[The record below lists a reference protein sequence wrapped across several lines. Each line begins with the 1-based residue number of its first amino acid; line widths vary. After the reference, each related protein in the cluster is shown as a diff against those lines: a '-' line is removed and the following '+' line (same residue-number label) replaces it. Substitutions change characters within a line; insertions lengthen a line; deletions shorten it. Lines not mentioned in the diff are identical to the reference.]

1 MAAAHPTMFEEA
13 APEDKFLLMELYSSV
28 VNMSSRSL
36 RKQMRDYLYGL
47 LHTNT
52 MGTAEEM
59 HHSRKPSSHESAY
72 SARYYAGL
80 LTATSAWRT
89 RGFAGV
95 KKHLREVSVQSRIF

>member
-28 VNMSSRSL
+28 ANMSSRSH
-36 RKQMRDYLYGL
+36 RKLMRDFLYGL
-47 LHTNT
+47 LQTGN

-59 HHSRKPSSHESAY
+59 HHSRKPSSHEAAY

-80 LTATSAWRT
+80 LTATSAWQT
-89 RGFAGV
+89 RGFVGV